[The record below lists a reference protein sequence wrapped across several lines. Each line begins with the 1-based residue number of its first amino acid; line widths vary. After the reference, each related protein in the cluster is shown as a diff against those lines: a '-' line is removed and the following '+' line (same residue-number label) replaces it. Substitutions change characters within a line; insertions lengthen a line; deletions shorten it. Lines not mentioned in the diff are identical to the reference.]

1 MGRDIIREHA
11 RLIVLRELHQQ
22 SNYSSNDSMLQQVLE
37 SFGIAKSR
45 DWVRE
50 ELNWLTDIGA
60 ITKTVAGVGGSTM
73 IVTLAAKG
81 VEHVERRLLIDGVK
95 RPSPPEG

>member
-1 MGRDIIREHA
+1 MKDIIREHA
-11 RLIVLRELHQQ
+11 RLIILRELHQQ

-45 DWVRE
+45 DWIRG
-50 ELNWLTDIGA
+50 ELDWLADMGA
-60 ITKTVAGVGGSTM
+60 VTKMSAGSAW

-81 VEHVERRLLIDGVK
+81 VEHVERRLLIEGVK

>member
-1 MGRDIIREHA
+1 VRDIIREHA
-11 RLIVLRELHQQ
+11 RLIILRELHQQ

-45 DWVRE
+45 DWIRG
-50 ELNWLTDIGA
+50 ELDWLVDMGA
-60 ITKTVAGVGGSTM
+60 VTKINAGSAV
-73 IVTLAAKG
+73 IVTLAPKG
-81 VEHVERRLLIDGVK
+81 VEHVERRLLIEGVK

>member
-1 MGRDIIREHA
+1 MSRDIIREHA
-11 RLIVLRELHQQ
+11 RLIILRELHSQG
-22 SNYSSNDSMLQQVLE
+22 NYTSNDSMLQQVLE

-45 DWVRE
+45 DWIRG
-50 ELNWLTDIGA
+50 ELDWLADMNA
-60 ITKTVAGVGGSTM
+60 VTKASAGTVW

-81 VEHVERRLLIDGVK
+81 VEHVERRLLIEGVK